1 MNKAAAAI
9 LLACI
14 FLSAVYAAPPVAP
27 QTPGPAVAP
36 PSTAPPGGPQAPKPA
51 AAPSTA
57 SPLAPSAGG
66 AAPPN
71 AALPA
76 PQQSKAILNDS
87 GNPLRVGLNEKL
99 LVPVG
104 AQVDASKYVLLFNGQ
119 EVKGLPEATYDK
131 SHKSLVFELKRND
144 KNKDLWTA
152 LLGSPNPFQP
162 TRVITVSLGERPT
175 DPKTALQP
183 TFTGTFELE
192 VVPVGRFLIAIFVI
206 SGVIWLVFA
215 RARKNTALR
224 DGLIPQIEPRL
235 QTYSLG
241 RCQMAFW
248 FVLIFCSFV
257 FLYIITWDYN
267 TISEQ
272 AMKLMG
278 ISVGTGLAAV
288 AVDVIKDSPAD
299 HVNRALQALGF
310 NSYDDIERVKDVEIP
325 GRQKQLAAKTSQ
337 RAPLLQKKTAAAS
350 GGPALT
356 AQEEQQ
362 LAQLNQDVTKLTLEN
377 DDWQN
382 RLSTYY
388 AKIRPFLTQGWFK
401 DVTTDLNGPA
411 VHRLQVFSWT
421 GLLGGVFL
429 IGVYRDLAMP
439 EFSGT
444 LLALMGI
451 SSAGYVGFKYPE
463 KNI

>member
-27 QTPGPAVAP
+27 QTPTPAVAP
-36 PSTAPPGGPQAPKPA
+36 S
-51 AAPSTA
+51 STA
-57 SPLAPSAGG
+57 SPPAPAAGG

-71 AALPA
+71 AAPSA
-76 PQQSKAILNDS
+76 PQQSNAPIRQILNDS
-87 GNPLRVGLNEKL
+87 GKPLPVGLNEKL
-99 LVPVG
+99 LVPIG
-104 AQVDASKYVLLFNGQ
+104 AQVDASKYVLFFNGQ

-131 SHKSLVFELKRND
+131 DHQSLVFELKRND

-175 DPKTALQP
+175 DSKTALQP
-183 TFTGTFELE
+183 TIAGTFKLE
-192 VVPVGRFLIAIFVI
+192 VLPEGRFLIAILVI
-206 SGVIWLVFA
+206 GAVLWLVLA
-215 RARKNTALR
+215 RARKNTTLR
-224 DGLIPQIEPRL
+224 DGLIPQIEPKL
-235 QTYSLG
+235 QTYSLA

-267 TISEQ
+267 TISQQ
-272 AMKLMG
+272 AMTLMG

-310 NSYDDIERVKDVEIP
+310 NSYDDIERVRDVEIP
-325 GRQKQLAAKTSQ
+325 GRQQQLTAKTAD
-337 RAPLLQKKTAAAS
+337 RAPLLRKKAAAAS

-356 AQEEQQ
+356 PQEEQQ
-362 LAQLNQDVTKLTLEN
+362 LAQLNQDVTKFTLEN

-401 DVTTDLNGPA
+401 DVTTDLNGSA

-421 GLLGGVFL
+421 GVLGGVFL